1 MALNAPFLPV
11 CVLNNKRII
20 LSRKTPINVAI
31 EGKLCYIIFRHMTE
45 MKEGC
50 LYGKTEKMQESLR

>member
-31 EGKLCYIIFRHMTE
+31 EGKLCYIIFDI
-45 MKEGC
+45 
-50 LYGKTEKMQESLR
+50 